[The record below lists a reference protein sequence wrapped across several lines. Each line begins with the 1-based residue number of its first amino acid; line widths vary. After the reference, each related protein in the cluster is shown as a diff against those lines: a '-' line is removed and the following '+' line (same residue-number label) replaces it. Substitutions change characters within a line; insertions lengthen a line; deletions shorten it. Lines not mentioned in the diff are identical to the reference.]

1 MKPQQIQEA
10 LKHLATKEELKHLAT
25 KEDLALLRGDLFKA
39 LLEFQSNAFRTLE
52 TFKDI
57 TYKMILGTYGL
68 IIVGIFVN
76 HFWR

>member
-1 MKPQQIQEA
+1 MSPEQIE
-10 LKHLATKEELKHLAT
+10 TELKHLAT
-25 KEDLALLRGDLFKA
+25 KEDLASLRGDLFKG
-39 LLEFQSNAFRTLE
+39 LLEFQSSMQQSVER
-52 TFKDI
+52 FKDT